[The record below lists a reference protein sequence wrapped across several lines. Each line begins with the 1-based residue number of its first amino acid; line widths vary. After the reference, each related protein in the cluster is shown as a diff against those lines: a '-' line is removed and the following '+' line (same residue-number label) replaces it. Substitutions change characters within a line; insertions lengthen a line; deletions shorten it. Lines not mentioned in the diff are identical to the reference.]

1 MAMLTG
7 YFEVSV
13 NFNVENR
20 REKFIIQI
28 SIVYPIYS
36 ILIRSQNFL
45 CSLRE
50 LLMSFP
56 LAHRAERGTRLLIST
71 CVESLYT
78 RDHFGRPS

>member
-36 ILIRSQNFL
+36 ILIRRQNLL

-50 LLMSFP
+50 LLMCFS
-56 LAHRAERGTRLLIST
+56 GNI
-71 CVESLYT
+71 
-78 RDHFGRPS
+78 